1 MISGPAFEE
10 SSNGRVCG
18 QDGCPCC
25 QLPSTGIQQ
34 NNNKVTKINHT
45 KKTQTSWWTDG
56 MTTLVASS
64 LPQVLKRGKDKINT
78 YHLQLISK
86 HLKGRL
92 GLSVLSVS
100 IHFPIKGK
108 ATLFRPQF
116 K

>member
-1 MISGPAFEE
+1 MNSGPAFEE

-25 QLPSTGIQQ
+25 QLPATGIQQ

-64 LPQVLKRGKDKINT
+64 LPQVLKRGKDNIDT
-78 YHLQLISK
+78 YRVFFFNWYPPK
-86 HLKGRL
+86 MLKYGKPRL
-92 GLSVLSVS
+92 GEST
-100 IHFPIKGK
+100 
-108 ATLFRPQF
+108 AT
-116 K
+116 